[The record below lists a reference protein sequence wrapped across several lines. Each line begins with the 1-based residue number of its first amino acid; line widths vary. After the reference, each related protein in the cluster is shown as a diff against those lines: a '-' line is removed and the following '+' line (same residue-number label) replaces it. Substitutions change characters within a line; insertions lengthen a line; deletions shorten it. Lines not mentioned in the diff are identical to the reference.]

1 MKYNVLVVEDQ
12 REISNIVTKYLEKE
26 NFSYKIAETG
36 IKALDIFA
44 KDTFHLILLDVMMP
58 GISGFEVLKEIRNT
72 SSIPI
77 IMLTAREQ
85 EIDRIKGF
93 DFGADDYV
101 VKPFSPRELMS
112 RIKAIF
118 KRVYNESDEIILH
131 VGELKLFMNSM
142 KLYKNDQEI
151 SITSTEFQ
159 LLKVFMNNKG
169 IILSRERLIQLA
181 FGYEYEGFDR
191 NIDTY
196 IKRLRQKI
204 EDNSKNPI
212 YLITKY
218 GAGYIF
224 GADIKWLSENYG

>member
-1 MKYNVLVVEDQ
+1 MG
-12 REISNIVTKYLEKE
+12 
-26 NFSYKIAETG
+26 YKIAENG

-224 GADIKWLSENYG
+224 GADIK